1 MTSVASALE
10 RYMLELINADRAA
23 LGLAPLLLELNLNTS
38 AQAHSDW
45 MVATDTF
52 DHEGVSGSSPTDR
65 MRAADMD
72 LSGTWRS
79 AENIAAVSVSGTS
92 SYYDEVDR
100 LHRNLMNSPNHY
112 ANLMDPR
119 LTVIGIGIALG
130 PLTYDTGRFNSV
142 LVTQNFAMTGGL
154 VDLDLAGGSGPDV
167 LTGQG
172 GDDFIAG
179 GAGNDTLRGGG
190 GTDTVDGGAGT
201 DTLVLTQDRDQV
213 TVGGTQ
219 AAPRLSAPGME
230 LSLLGVE
237 RVRFGDGEVALADLY
252 GGAGGITG
260 QITGTSGA
268 DLLEGT
274 GADANTLMGLAG
286 NDVLLGEG
294 RGLYGIDVS
303 AQVYRLYAAVFG
315 REPDVNGHQA
325 WVKMLAAGARTLEQV
340 ATGFVNAPEF
350 QATYGATTNTEFVTL
365 LFVNVLGRP
374 PQAAGLNGLVGNL
387 DGGMSRAEVVLIIAE
402 SAEHQAKRAGA
413 QADFDVAHDPTS
425 WVDDVYRLY
434 RGIFDREPDVGGLD
448 GWVTS
453 LAGGTAFQ
461 TVVAQFMASPEFQST
476 YGATTDAEFITLLYN
491 NVLDRSPDAGGFAA
505 WSSQLA
511 GGMTRETLVERFV
524 QSPEFVAGTE
534 GDLIAFMRGL
544 GADDVLR
551 PDAGDDL
558 LSGGLWADTFVFAPS
573 GDGDKTVTD
582 LEPWDSIDLTGFGY
596 ADVGEAMA
604 HMRVEDGDTVF
615 EDGAVRVVFLDAE
628 PEAAM
633 ISV

>member
-1 MTSVASALE
+1 MTSVASDLE

-45 MVATDTF
+45 MVASDTF
-52 DHEGVSGSSPTDR
+52 DHEGQGGSSPTQR
-65 MRAADMD
+65 MLAADMD

-100 LHRNLMNSPNHY
+100 LHANLMNSPGHY
-112 ANLMDPR
+112 ANLMDPD

-142 LVTQNFAMTGGL
+142 LVTQNFAMTGGQ
-154 VDLDLAGGSGPDV
+154 VDLDLAGGSGADV

-172 GDDFIAG
+172 GDDYIAG

-201 DTLVLTQDRDQV
+201 DTVVLTQDRAAV
-213 TVGGTQ
+213 TVGGTE
-219 AAPRLSAPGME
+219 AAPLLSAPGME

-252 GGAGGITG
+252 GDPGV
-260 QITGTSGA
+260 ITGTSGA

-274 GADANTLMGLAG
+274 GAPETLTGQAG
-286 NDVLLGEG
+286 DDVLLGEG
-294 RGLYGIDVS
+294 RGLYGTDVS

-325 WVKMLAAGARTLEQV
+325 WVKLLATGARTLEQV
-340 ATGFVNAPEF
+340 ATGFVTAPEF

-387 DGGMSRAEVVLIIAE
+387 DSGMSRAEVVLIIAE
-402 SAEHQAKRAGA
+402 SAEHQAKSAGA
-413 QADFDVAHDPTS
+413 QADFDVAHDPTD

-434 RGIFDREPDVGGLD
+434 RGIFDRDPDAGGLS
-448 GWVTS
+448 GWVQA

-491 NVLDRSPDAGGFAA
+491 NVLGRGPDAGGFAS

-511 GGMTRETLVERFV
+511 EGMTRETLVERFV
-524 QSPEFVAGTE
+524 QSPEFVAGTAD
-534 GDLIAFMRGL
+534 DLTAFMRGL
-544 GADDVLR
+544 GPDDVLM
-551 PDAGDDL
+551 PGAGDDL

-604 HMRVEDGDTVF
+604 HMSLVDGDTVF